1 MSANYL
7 FFDTETTGLPR
18 NYNAPSSDTE
28 NWPRMVQISWI
39 ITDENGEEIKREDH
53 IIKPEG
59 YTIPTQASNIH
70 RITTQRAL
78 KEGHPLKDVLDSFLT
93 DVDNAQHLVCHNAS
107 FDKKIV
113 GAELIRSF
121 GYDDLQ
127 KRTFRCTMRESTN
140 FCRLPF
146 QRGGWGNAYKVP
158 RLQEL
163 HNILFGC
170 EFEDAHN
177 SMSDVQA
184 TVKCFWKLKEIGV
197 M

>member
-1 MSANYL
+1 MANYL

-18 NYNAPSSDTE
+18 NYQAPSSDTD
-28 NWPRMVQISWI
+28 NWPRMVQLSWI
-39 ITDENGEEIKREDH
+39 ITDEEGKELKREDH
-53 IIKPEG
+53 IIKPDG
-59 YTIPTQASNIH
+59 YTIPDEVARIH
-70 RITTQRAL
+70 RITTSRAMAEGNPL
-78 KEGHPLKDVLDSFLT
+78 KEVLDTFLT
-93 DVDNAQHLVCHNAS
+93 DVEASDHLVCHNAS

-121 GYDDLQ
+121 GFDDLQ
-127 KRTFRCTMRESTN
+127 KRSFRCTMRESTD
-140 FCRLPF
+140 FCRLPYA
-146 QRGGWGNAYKVP
+146 RGGWGRYKVP

-163 HNILFGC
+163 HSILFGY

-184 TVKCFWKLKEIGV
+184 TVKCFWKLREMGI